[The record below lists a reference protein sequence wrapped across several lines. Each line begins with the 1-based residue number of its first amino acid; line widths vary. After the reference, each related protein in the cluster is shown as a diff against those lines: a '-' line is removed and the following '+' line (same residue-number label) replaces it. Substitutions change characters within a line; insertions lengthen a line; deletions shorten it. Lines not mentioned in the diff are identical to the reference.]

1 MDQKTEQKSEDPM
14 YIRIFERLV
23 QWQMQD
29 SGCSREEAMELMEGE
44 AIEQYLNLKETLFM
58 IDTEVE

>member
-44 AIEQYLNLKETLFM
+44 AIEQYLNLKETLFV
-58 IDTEVE
+58 IDADQ

>member
-58 IDTEVE
+58 IDTDQ

>member
-58 IDTEVE
+58 IDADQ

>member
-1 MDQKTEQKSEDPM
+1 MDQKTEQKNDDPM
-14 YIRIFERLV
+14 YTRIFERLV

-29 SGCSREEAMELMEGE
+29 SGCSRQEAMELMEGE

-58 IDTEVE
+58 IDEDQ